1 MKHNLVA
8 VVLAGGVGNRFWPFS
23 SDKVLF
29 PWFGKPFIE
38 YSIRSVLPK
47 EVTRIVLVT
56 NSENN
61 QLLSSLTFSVPST
74 TVIQPRALGMGDAIL
89 SAASELQNCSLLI
102 LNGDDLLDR
111 GILEDVVSKGLND
124 EVFGV
129 IPGHEVNSYLP
140 LGYLITDGKDVMGI
154 EEKPGAG
161 NEPSRYIATLGH
173 FISDSNSLLDELRH
187 TTSGEDDVYEK
198 ALSMLMKRHRFVLH
212 AYEGDFASLKYPWNV
227 LDVTRV
233 LLSRLGSHR
242 GKNVDIKQN
251 VIIEGDVFIEDD
263 VRIFEHTKII
273 GPAYIGKGAIIG
285 NNNIIRQSHIGAG
298 CVTGFNTD
306 ITRSY
311 VGDECWF
318 HSNYVGDSV
327 LEKNISMGSG
337 AVLANLRLD
346 DGEIVSSIKLERIS
360 TGRNKAGAMIG
371 RDVRIGVNASIMP
384 GIKIGSGSFIG
395 SGAVIDKDVP
405 EGTYCMLKS
414 PFVVVRNNRSVASNT
429 REEFKKHL

>member
-8 VVLAGGVGNRFWPFS
+8 VVLAGGVGNRFLPFS

-29 PWFGKPFIE
+29 PWFGKPFID

-47 EVTRIVLVT
+47 EVTRIVIVT

-61 QLLSSLTFSVPST
+61 PLLSSLKFSVPST

-89 SAASELQNCSLLI
+89 SAASELQNSSLLI
-102 LNGDDLLDR
+102 LNGDDLLD
-111 GILEDVVSKGLND
+111 GEMLKKVVSIGFSDK
-124 EVFGV
+124 VFGV
-129 IPGHEVNSYLP
+129 IPGQEVDSYLP

-154 EEKPGAG
+154 EEKPGPG

-173 FISDSNSLLDELRH
+173 FISDGNALLEELHH
-187 TTSGEDDVYEK
+187 TASDQDDVYEK
-198 ALSMLMKRHRFVLH
+198 ALSILMKRHRFVLH
-212 AYEGDFASLKYPWNV
+212 EYKGDFTTLKYPWNV
-227 LDVTRV
+227 LDVTKV

-242 GKNVDIKQN
+242 GKNIEIKQN
-251 VIIEGDVFIEDD
+251 VIIEGDVFIDDD
-263 VRIFEHTKII
+263 VRIFEHTKIT
-273 GPAYIGKGAIIG
+273 GPAYIGKGTIIG
-285 NNNIIRQSHIGAG
+285 NNNIIRQSHIGGG

-311 VGDECWF
+311 VGERCWF

-327 LEKNISMGSG
+327 LERNISMGSG

-346 DGEIVSSIKLERIS
+346 DGEILSSVKQDRIS
-360 TGRNKAGAMIG
+360 TGKNKVGAMVG

-384 GIKIGSGSFIG
+384 GIKIGRGSFIG
-395 SGAVIDKDVP
+395 SGVVIDKDIP
-405 EGTYCMLKS
+405 EETYCMLKS

-429 REEFKKHL
+429 REEFKKNL